1 MTERKEA
8 SEKARRHQL
17 ELAHVARLSTLGEM
31 ASGIAH
37 ELNQPL
43 TAITTNARACVRLLE
58 SQAATEEYCS
68 DVLDRIAA
76 QAERAGEVIRQI
88 RHFVRKEE
96 PEVRP
101 SRLSSML
108 DTVVGLV
115 RPEARRMSVAL
126 VTDISPDVEWVLA
139 QEIQIEQVILNLAR
153 NAIEAMAEVPV
164 DRRRLTL
171 QTRRPN
177 QEVEIRVSDTGPGL
191 DTEVADRIFEPFV
204 TTKTQGLGLGLSI
217 SSGIVAAHGGQL
229 TVDSVSGEGATFS
242 FKLPLAEGGDL
253 NGS

>member
-1 MTERKEA
+1 M
-8 SEKARRHQL
+8 
-17 ELAHVARLSTLGEM
+17 
-31 ASGIAH
+31 
-37 ELNQPL
+37 
-43 TAITTNARACVRLLE
+43 
-58 SQAATEEYCS
+58 
-68 DVLDRIAA
+68 
-76 QAERAGEVIRQI
+76 
-88 RHFVRKEE
+88 F
-96 PEVRP
+96 
-101 SRLSSML
+101 
-108 DTVVGLV
+108 
-115 RPEARRMSVAL
+115 
-126 VTDISPDVEWVLA
+126 
-139 QEIQIEQVILNLAR
+139 NLAR